1 MYLIGL
7 TGNIATGKSVVARIL
22 AELGA
27 YVIDADA
34 LVHRLQRRGTPLHA
48 AIVAEFGPDILD
60 AAGEIDRARLGA
72 RVFSDPA
79 ALARLEAIVHPAV
92 NQEIEQQISR
102 LQAHQ
107 QPATPASRTTQHN
120 IIVIEAIKL
129 IETNWHT
136 RCNAVWVVTASYQTQ
151 LERLMRTRGLTEAQ
165 ARLRIEAQPPQSEKI
180 ALADVVI
187 DNNGSLE
194 HTRAQVIRHYME
206 IKP

>member
-22 AELGA
+22 TDLGA
-27 YVIDADA
+27 HVIDADA
-34 LVHRLQRRGTPLHA
+34 LVHQLQRRGTSLHA
-48 AIVAEFGPDILD
+48 AIVAEFGPGILD
-60 AAGEIDRARLGA
+60 AEGEIDRARLGA
-72 RVFSDPA
+72 HVFADPA

-92 NQEIEQQISR
+92 NQEIEQQLSR
-102 LQAHQ
+102 AQAD
-107 QPATPASRTTQHN
+107 P

-136 RCNAVWVVTASYQTQ
+136 RCNALWVVTAAYHTQ

-165 ARLRIEAQPPQSEKI
+165 ARMRIEAQPPQSEKI
-180 ALADVVI
+180 ALADIVI

-194 HTRAQVIRHYME
+194 HTRAQVIRHYLE